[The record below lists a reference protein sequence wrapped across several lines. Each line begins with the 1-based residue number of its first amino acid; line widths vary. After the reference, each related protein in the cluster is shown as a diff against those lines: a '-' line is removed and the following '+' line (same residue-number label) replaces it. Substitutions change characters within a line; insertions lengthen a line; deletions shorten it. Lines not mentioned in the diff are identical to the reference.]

1 MRLRRT
7 PDEPV
12 RARRA
17 TIGRPALTA
26 AAARVD
32 AKSAQQLRRL
42 AQPWQMRALGFYDT
56 CGECWYPAQGY
67 ARSLSRIRFFPG
79 TLNERGEIEE
89 AEGGPLVE
97 LFDRIQDPG
106 GGRSELQ
113 AAYGRLTF
121 MIGDGYLTIT
131 DQDGKEAWEYLS
143 PAELR
148 TIPNSDPVQY
158 TRFRAPT
165 LTPEALIDAPDDSFE
180 PLPGE
185 ARVYRL
191 WTKHPTYTDFAD
203 SPVKGVLELYDLLQW
218 LTLAASASA
227 ASRAANRGALYVPE
241 ELDFGQN
248 DVEEPDEDPQNDP
261 FLQELV
267 EGLSKAIRNPG
278 TAEAAAP
285 FVIRGKAL
293 LPHPDGLGATPMVDL
308 IKWFPMGPD
317 NNYDE
322 LEACEKVIS
331 RIANGLDLPVDWVTG
346 NTGDVNHWSGWLV
359 DEQGFRMHVAP
370 VADRFARDLAAA
382 YLRPAALKEGIPDAD
397 RVAIGYDPA
406 AAINHPDEIQTA
418 MDALRN
424 GAVGF
429 GYYRDK
435 IGATDDDAP
444 SEDELAIIFALQKAT
459 LPGEEPAEVAPQDGG
474 QGGDVE
480 EGIPSPNGDQP
491 QEPVSASALQAA
503 HVLGALDLTVHR
515 GRELAGSRI
524 RTKTQGCEPCQ
535 ESIRETATSLVAA
548 TLGLEQVRAAMNG
561 HGQES
566 SLVAGAA
573 DGFAVTV
580 AKWGIPA
587 DIALEL
593 GRLAEQHALRTL
605 YEPEPPPL
613 PAGVQAVVLKAIR

>member
-1 MRLRRT
+1 MQ
-7 PDEPV
+7 
-12 RARRA
+12 
-17 TIGRPALTA
+17 RPALTA
-26 AAARVD
+26 ASVKVD
-32 AKSAQQLRRL
+32 AFNARNLRRL

-79 TLNERGEIEE
+79 FLNERGEIEE
-89 AEGGPLVE
+89 AEDGPLVE
-97 LFDRIQDPG
+97 LFDMIQDPG

-121 MIGDGYLTIT
+121 LIGDGYLTVT
-131 DQDGKEAWEYLS
+131 EQDGREAWEYLS

-148 TIPNSDPVQY
+148 IVPNSDPVQY
-158 TRFRAPT
+158 TRFRAPF
-165 LTPEALIDAPDDSFE
+165 LAPEELVDAPDDAFE
-180 PLPGE
+180 PMPGE
-185 ARVYRL
+185 ARVWRL
-191 WTKHPTYTDFAD
+191 WSKHPTYTDFAD

-227 ASRAANRGALYVPE
+227 ASRAASRGALYVPE

-248 DVEEPDEDPQNDP
+248 DAQEPDEDPQNDL
-261 FLQELV
+261 FLQALI

-278 TAEAAAP
+278 TAEASAP
-285 FVIRGKAL
+285 FIIRGKAL

-317 NNYDE
+317 TSYDE
-322 LEACEKVIS
+322 LVACEKVIS
-331 RIANGLDLPVDWVTG
+331 RVANGLDLPVDWVTG

-370 VADRFARDLAAA
+370 VADRFARDLNAA
-382 YLRPAALKEGIPDAD
+382 YLRPAAVEAGVPNAE

-418 MDALRN
+418 REAYRDAVV
-424 GAVGF
+424 GAK
-429 GYYRDK
+429 YYRDK
-435 IGATDDDAP
+435 IGATDDDEP
-444 SEDELAIIFALQKAT
+444 TPDDLEIIFGLQKAT
-459 LPGEEPAEVAPQDGG
+459 LPGEEPVGAVAPQDGG

-480 EGIPSPNGDQP
+480 EQPPSQNGDQP
-491 QEPVSASALQAA
+491 QESVSASALQAA
-503 HVLGALDLTVHR
+503 HVLGALNLTVQR

-524 RTKTQGCEPCQ
+524 RTKTQGCIPC
-535 ESIRETATSLVAA
+535 RERIDGIPPGMIAS
-548 TLGLEQVRAAMNG
+548 TLGVEDVREALNG
-561 HGQES
+561 HGEENT
-566 SLVAGAA
+566 LVSGAA

-605 YEPEPPPL
+605 YEPEPPAL